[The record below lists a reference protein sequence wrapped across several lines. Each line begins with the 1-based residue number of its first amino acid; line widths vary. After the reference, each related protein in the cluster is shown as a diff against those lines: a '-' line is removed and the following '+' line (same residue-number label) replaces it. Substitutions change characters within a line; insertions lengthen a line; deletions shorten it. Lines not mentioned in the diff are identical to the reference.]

1 MIGLQKVFVFFRLN
15 GTKPWPDEF
24 WKTRFT
30 VTKITDSI
38 KANVN
43 RLKCVECLTS
53 SLPWLQ
59 TIYWKKVSVIAFR
72 NIAPK
77 ILPVVHISSLIFTTY
92 LKKFIGI
99 KSISTKQCP
108 AELSPWIIPPV
119 SPILPKMFPFLS
131 YCLLPFQ
138 CMDSPAHSPK
148 PTVWGKPCRWKK
160 NPVQSQKNAHLS
172 HQQNPTHQ
180 IAIFM

>member
-1 MIGLQKVFVFFRLN
+1 MIGLQKVFVFSRLN

-119 SPILPKMFPFLS
+119 SPIEESRPVAKKCSFIT
-131 YCLLPFQ
+131 
-138 CMDSPAHSPK
+138 PAKSHSSNSNFHVITQYK
-148 PTVWGKPCRWKK
+148 L
-160 NPVQSQKNAHLS
+160 HL
-172 HQQNPTHQ
+172 
-180 IAIFM
+180 